1 MICSKCDLTDYIER
15 SIYDDWEQKLTCK
28 CGHREAHSVI
38 RDRMPFMKNG
48 KRDYKRQAEW
58 NAKPENVAKR
68 VKNNAAR
75 REAIRKG
82 LAKKGDGTDVD
93 HKVPLSKGGSNSAG
107 NLRVVPS
114 SKNRS
119 FSRNS
124 DSSVKSQV
132 SKRERRKR

>member
-1 MICSKCDLTDYIER
+1 
-15 SIYDDWEQKLTCK
+15 
-28 CGHREAHSVI
+28 
-38 RDRMPFMKNG
+38 MPFMKNG
-48 KRDYKRQAEW
+48 KRDYKRQSEW

-93 HKVPLSKGGSNSAG
+93 HKVPLSKGGSNNSS

-124 DSSVKSQV
+124 DSSVKSQT
-132 SKRERRKR
+132 SRRERRKK